1 MEKQIRIAAQL
12 YGARDTAKFMLGADY
27 HAKIEP
33 YMSMIRVSAKN
44 RKVDELKAACDMAKD
59 VAENISGQAAVM
71 VLAAYVEL
79 VEPSNVKVTG
89 CTEAGEARCRAVPVD
104 RRVGGSGS

>member
-1 MEKQIRIAAQL
+1 MEKQIRIASQL
-12 YGARDTAKFMLGADY
+12 YGARDAAKFMLGTDY

-44 RKVDELKAACDMAKD
+44 RGVSELTAACDMAKD
-59 VAENISGQAAVM
+59 VAENISGHGAVM

-79 VEPSNVKVTG
+79 IEPSNKI
-89 CTEAGEARCRAVPVD
+89 
-104 RRVGGSGS
+104 